1 MSHSAPWNS
10 GGAAQGSG
18 TGQIKFYDPT
28 KFQADSNTQTST
40 YIGQQPVHTDGIQ
53 INQPGDTNSW
63 ENKWAWGPV
72 TYQNNEHGQDLTP
85 VASQSGNIPSDQ
97 QQVYYNQW
105 YGQGQGQSVQSQG
118 QYVQG
123 QGQWGSEDPNQI
135 SQQQQHYWQ
144 LGQDGYSTYN
154 QAWNNAD
161 SNQYNLDPS
170 QWIGNRN
177 LCPGFENQYGYGGQ
191 HIEFN
196 SAGDSNLLDAHNH
209 GTVAN
214 TEIKADTQLEKTVL
228 RPFSQSSKSLSNSQS
243 SATESTDQSVS
254 TNDSFEGSTVP
265 SLYVKDGVEPKFGTE
280 SLSSNH
286 TVPIMPKAD
295 SNRLKVELENP
306 LYLRTCSNVSDI
318 SNESLRSYNNKTED
332 SLSENE
338 EADIDKPVERISNQ
352 MANIS
357 LQEKEQ
363 HGNNKSLAPV
373 VAVNQGYNLLP
384 VITYSPLQTSAGLPL
399 NLNQSAGYGQETSKM
414 SMPYSE
420 NQSVKH
426 AVNQA
431 DETVNQ
437 SSQEQQGFGDWEMV
451 QTQGYSSSAH
461 HSREGSLDNNVHF
474 FIGSEQSSSRNT
486 PSKLSDSSVNQVIE
500 ESSLKAGSE
509 FNYPQVDS
517 DNIQLAPKKENQ
529 HSSSNFVGNVNSSLS
544 NASANP
550 NLPPP
555 SHSDQTATP
564 PKGSGAPGDNP
575 FRKAAVKSSSR
586 NSSSQS
592 LSSTTQGDSHLQR
605 MKEADQ
611 LLLNQSISP
620 IPRIHDSNLNQQET
634 PPSAKYQS
642 KHPLESKPKFNEG
655 GRPHLDV
662 KNDLP
667 VSTSKELAKLSPE
680 SPIMPRKE
688 SPFQPPPARKKEADS
703 KRMPVKASHDLL
715 PSSSK
720 GVGKEKMTAKSYIRE
735 RLERDR
741 KSPDPDPILSARTT
755 AKVAK
760 EGRSSALQSIQLKRE
775 SNRLRHNVSP
785 ATTLWDTELSVATN
799 ILLCPT
805 VPDSS
810 KGKTGPEELTPVVS
824 LISSLSNQIQSND
837 SKGKGSESHQTE
849 GPRER
854 ENKEEVPRGR
864 DTQKYQ
870 NEKRR
875 KERDASLEY
884 EKKGIHRLH
893 QSMESLDQEVIES
906 TRDHKRS
913 DSRERESYDNYY
925 GNRYYRDRGGYG
937 RGSGYDR
944 PPSRSTQPQG
954 DYLGRSKDPYYRRD
968 EQYDR
973 PRSRQAEDRPSSRNQ
988 EIERPRSR
996 TEYERD
1002 YNRDNRYRG
1011 YDYDYYQYYDSR
1023 YYDDYYYRGYYDETG
1038 YYHRAPYEDR
1048 YAYRYQNGVQQ
1059 QEYDRYSQPSRSRVN
1074 TPGSLSEG
1082 GDDTFQ
1088 YPPELKQGYGQG
1100 NTSHPGYDNSY
1111 YYDHYYNRSGYDHS
1125 DGSWLDHTD
1134 AQPRRQTPE
1143 RFLIPHLRAS
1153 FGPGGQLVK
1162 VLPNRPTEGQPASV
1176 EIYELESLIPDNEER
1191 DQMKEFPG
1199 PLVKND
1205 THKNDVVVF
1214 CQKKAK
1220 ACADNINMVD
1230 RESAELIWKFLEL
1243 LIKQNGIVVG
1253 TDIADLLLEGHEPT
1267 THEYSQSGV
1276 RISHSMDNLDSVSDS
1291 DVDQSVTQMTVDR
1304 SIINK
1309 DRQMEDVT
1317 DRFRHLLLY
1326 GRKKDALEWAM
1337 KNKLWGHALFLAS
1350 KMDTRT
1356 HATVMTRF
1364 ANVAMRMNDPL
1375 QTLYQLMSGRQ
1386 PAAVT
1391 CIVEE
1396 TWGDWRPHL
1405 AMILSNQSQKPDLDR
1420 KSITSLGDTLAAKG
1434 YLYASHFCYMM
1445 SQIPFGS
1452 YNKKSSKIV
1461 LVGSS
1466 HSLPLEA
1473 FASNE
1478 AIQCTEIYEY
1488 ALALGNTQFS
1498 LIYYQYFKFLYATRL
1513 VEYGYPEQALQYF
1526 EVISRYIHLMPG
1538 CFQPVLVKLVYEL
1551 ANQLKFYD
1559 VQRLQEG
1566 DDAEDPEWL
1575 TQLYQILQRFEEGSI
1590 QPMSGTVTPM
1600 GHYAGTTASSESG
1613 EVAAYTQGLDAVT
1626 PQTQMEPAHIEYQ
1639 QSTYGGQGY
1648 QQYQEHQQYQQYQQ
1662 QGPQGNVTE
1671 PIQQQYWQAGSG
1683 EQGQA
1688 TNIGDQQ
1695 GQQNQQQ
1702 GYYDSYQQQGQGE
1715 NQWQAQQPQM
1725 TNQITAPTDVTNQG
1739 QISSSVNN
1747 TANNQNESSATI
1759 DYWAM
1764 GNQSAGSGNTG
1775 SNTQSVQRQGS
1786 IASTKSFSRE
1796 NSSDL
1801 ETKVEDNPYLF
1812 TQHRPIIAPKLRKRT
1827 ISETSTDSLKGSATS
1842 SAPKNESI
1850 PEKKEEKA
1858 EKNAANK
1865 ATGGGGGLFGGFFR
1879 KLMPKPKNEMILPDD
1894 KNPSIIWDPVKKRW
1908 ANTDDD
1914 SQQNE
1919 VASAPP
1925 PKDIELK
1932 GSKPPGNPPQGQ
1944 GRAFSKGARQQY
1956 VDVLNPKPTN
1966 SASVPSSL
1974 FNVLPSSQSSPAIFV
1989 PGGARDNSVARSSQ
2003 SQNAR
2008 KMSQPVTEETNQIP
2022 DTSLSENG
2030 RELSIANAQTQQQDQ
2045 SHHQTPMM
2053 LFNPAQFQGAQE
2065 ASKGAGTGNRL
2076 TQRRT
2081 YPK

>member
-1 MSHSAPWNS
+1 MSHSASWNS
-10 GGAAQGSG
+10 EGAAQGSD

-40 YIGQQPVHTDGIQ
+40 YIGQQPVQTDGLQ
-53 INQPGDTNSW
+53 VNQHVDGSSW
-63 ENKWAWGPV
+63 PNNWAWDPM
-72 TYQNNEHGQDLTP
+72 TYQNNGQGQDLTP
-85 VASQSGNIPSDQ
+85 DVNQSGNIPLDQ

-105 YGQGQGQSVQSQG
+105 YNQGQG

-123 QGQWGSEDPNQI
+123 PEQYVQGQWGSVDPNQM
-135 SQQQQHYWQ
+135 SQQQHYWQ
-144 LGQDGYSTYN
+144 LGQDGNTTYN
-154 QAWNNAD
+154 HAWNNAD

-170 QWIGNRN
+170 QWIGNGN
-177 LCPGFENQYGYGGQ
+177 LRPGFEHQYDYGGQ
-191 HIEFN
+191 HTDFN
-196 SAGDSNLLDAHNH
+196 STGDSNILDTHNH
-209 GTVAN
+209 GTAAN
-214 TEIKADTQLEKTVL
+214 TEINADAQMENTVL
-228 RPFSQSSKSLSNSQS
+228 RPFSQTSKSLSNSQS

-254 TNDSFEGSTVP
+254 TSDSFEGSTVP
-265 SLYVKDGVEPKFGTE
+265 GIYVKDDIEPTFASE
-280 SLSSNH
+280 IISSNH
-286 TVPIMPKAD
+286 PGQTMPK
-295 SNRLKVELENP
+295 SEVTRLKAELENP
-306 LYLRTCSNVSDI
+306 LYLRTCSNISDI

-332 SLSENE
+332 SLSDSD
-338 EADIDKPVERISNQ
+338 EADTNNPVERISNQ
-352 MANIS
+352 MGNIS
-357 LQEKEQ
+357 LQEKE
-363 HGNNKSLAPV
+363 HGN
-373 VAVNQGYNLLP
+373 NQGYNPLP

-414 SMPYSE
+414 SMQYSE
-420 NQSVKH
+420 NQPLNHV
-426 AVNQA
+426 VNQA
-431 DETVNQ
+431 EETVDQ

-451 QTQGYSSSAH
+451 QPQGLSSSSQ

-500 ESSLKAGSE
+500 ESSLKAVSE
-509 FNYPQVDS
+509 FSNPQVDL
-517 DNIQLAPKKENQ
+517 NNFHLPLKKENQ
-529 HSSSNFVGNVNSSLS
+529 DSSSNVVGNVNSSLL
-544 NASANP
+544 NASTNVK
-550 NLPPP
+550 PPP
-555 SHSDQTATP
+555 SSYSDENATP
-564 PKGSGAPGDNP
+564 PKGSGANGDNP
-575 FRKAAVKSSSR
+575 FRKSAMKSSSR
-586 NSSSQS
+586 NSPKQPLS
-592 LSSTTQGDSHLQR
+592 LVTQGDSYLQR
-605 MKEADQ
+605 VKEADN

-620 IPRIHDSNLNQQET
+620 IPTIHDEYNVKQQET

-642 KHPLESKPKFNEG
+642 KHQSEIKPNVDDGK
-655 GRPHLDV
+655 RHHLDI

-667 VSTSKELAKLSPE
+667 VSASKELTKLPPE

-688 SPFQPPPARKKEADS
+688 SPFQPLPTRRKETDS

-715 PSSSK
+715 PSSK
-720 GVGKEKMTAKSYIRE
+720 VVGKEKITAKSYIRE

-741 KSPDPDPILSARTT
+741 KSPDPDSILSARST
-755 AKVAK
+755 AKVTK
-760 EGRSSALQSIQLKRE
+760 EGKSYAFQSMQSKRTE
-775 SNRLRHNVSP
+775 SNRSRHNVSP

-799 ILLCPT
+799 ILLCPTLTT

-837 SKGKGSESHQTE
+837 SKGKGSESYQTE
-849 GPRER
+849 RSHQRE
-854 ENKEEVPRGR
+854 KVEVPRGR

-870 NEKRR
+870 SEKRR
-875 KERDASLEY
+875 EERDASLEN
-884 EKKGIHRLH
+884 EKKGIHRRN
-893 QSMESLDQEVIES
+893 QSMESLDREVMES
-906 TRDHKRS
+906 TQDHKRS
-913 DSRERESYDNYY
+913 DSREREPYDNYY
-925 GNRYYRDRGGYG
+925 GSRYYRDRGGYG
-937 RGSGYDR
+937 RVDSYDR
-944 PPSRSTQPQG
+944 PHSRSSQPQG
-954 DYLGRSKDPYYRRD
+954 DYFGRSKDPLYKRD

-973 PRSRQAEDRPSSRNQ
+973 PRSRQAEDRPLSRNQ
-988 EIERPRSR
+988 ESERPRSR
-996 TEYERD
+996 TEYTRD
-1002 YNRDNRYRG
+1002 YNRDSRYRG

-1023 YYDDYYYRGYYDETG
+1023 YYDDYYYRGYYDESG

-1048 YAYRYQNGVQQ
+1048 
-1059 QEYDRYSQPSRSRVN
+1059 
-1074 TPGSLSEG
+1074 
-1082 GDDTFQ
+1082 FQ
-1088 YPPELKQGYGQG
+1088 YPPELKQSYGQG
-1100 NTSHPGYDNSY
+1100 NSSHPGYDSSY

-1134 AQPRRQTPE
+1134 AEPRRQTPE
-1143 RFLIPHLRAS
+1143 RFMIPHLRAS

-1162 VLPNRPTEGQPASV
+1162 VLPNRPTEGQPATV

-1214 CQKKAK
+1214 CQKKAR
-1220 ACADNINMVD
+1220 ACAENINMMD
-1230 RESAELIWKFLEL
+1230 RESAELIWRFLEL

-1267 THEYSQSGV
+1267 THDYSQSGV

-1291 DVDQSVTQMTVDR
+1291 DVDQSVTSMTVDR

-1396 TWGDWRPHL
+1396 KWGDWRPHL
-1405 AMILSNQSQKPDLDR
+1405 AMILSNQSHKPDLDR

-1488 ALALGNTQFS
+1488 ALALGNTPFS
-1498 LIYYQYFKFLYATRL
+1498 WTYYQYFKFLYATRL
-1513 VEYGYPEQALQYF
+1513 IEYGYPEQALQYF
-1526 EVISRYIHLMPG
+1526 EVISRHIQMMPG

-1559 VQRLQEG
+1559 AQRLQEG

-1575 TQLYQILQRFEEGSI
+1575 TQLYQLLQRFEDGSI
-1590 QPMSGTVTPM
+1590 QPISGTVTPM

-1613 EVAAYTQGLDAVT
+1613 EVAAYTQGLDAAA
-1626 PQTQMEPAHIEYQ
+1626 PQSQMEPAHIEYQ
-1639 QSTYGGQGY
+1639 QPTYSSQGY
-1648 QQYQEHQQYQQYQQ
+1648 QQYQEHQQYPQYQQ
-1662 QGPQGNVTE
+1662 QGPQDNVNE
-1671 PIQQQYWQAGSG
+1671 PFQQQYLQTGSG

-1695 GQQNQQQ
+1695 GLANQQQ
-1702 GYYDSYQQQGQGE
+1702 AYLTNSRTSHQYWSGYFNNYQQQGQGE

-1747 TANNQNESSATI
+1747 TTSNQNESAANI
-1759 DYWAM
+1759 DYWTM
-1764 GNQSAGSGNTG
+1764 GNQNAGSSSGNIVSDAPRT
-1775 SNTQSVQRQGS
+1775 QRQGS

-1796 NSSDL
+1796 NSSDQ
-1801 ETKVEDNPYLF
+1801 EAKVEDNPYLF

-1827 ISETSTDSLKGSATS
+1827 ISETSNDSLKGSTTS

-1858 EKNAANK
+1858 EK
-1865 ATGGGGGLFGGFFR
+1865 TGGSKSKEGEGIFAGFFR
-1879 KLMPKPKNEMILPDD
+1879 KLISKPKNEMILPDD
-1894 KNPSIIWDPVKKRW
+1894 KDPSIIWDPVKKRW
-1908 ANTDDD
+1908 VNTDDD
-1914 SQQNE
+1914 SQQTE
-1919 VASAPP
+1919 IASTPP

-1932 GSKPPGNPPQGQ
+1932 GSKPPGNPPQG
-1944 GRAFSKGARQQY
+1944 RAFGKGRGARQQY

-1989 PGGARDNSVARSSQ
+1989 PGGSTGNSVARSSQ

-2008 KMSQPVTEETNQIP
+2008 KMSQPVTEETNQMP
-2022 DTSLSENG
+2022 DTSLSESG
-2030 RELSIANAQTQQQDQ
+2030 RELSMTNAQKQQQDQ
-2045 SHHQTPMM
+2045 SHPQAPMM
-2053 LFNPAQFQGAQE
+2053 MFNPAQFQSAQD
-2065 ASKGAGTGNRL
+2065 ASKGAGTGSRL